1 MIIMMSSDKESDM
14 IIAARIVAEQLHNIS
29 DSLDSVA
36 EAIRDNDLPD
46 LSSIAIAL
54 EKMGAFTD
62 VFHQVEHNGS
72 LRIDDSK

>member
-1 MIIMMSSDKESDM
+1 MMSSDKESDM

-36 EAIRDNDLPD
+36 EAIRDHDLPD

-54 EKMGAFTD
+54 EKMGGFSDVLYQSITD
-62 VFHQVEHNGS
+62 GKLQV
-72 LRIDDSK
+72 DDGKQ